1 MGGDDGTGVAAAV
14 RLGEGVALDEALD
27 VSDPDA
33 WLGLDLGVRDLGW
46 SRRELLPTRAE
57 VIDGQATGLLRGF
70 AARRQTRELDDA
82 RLAMALCHPD
92 GRVREAAVGQAAGR
106 QALLPLVVVRCADWV
121 APVRERAREVLRAGL
136 DGADATGIAALVL
149 RAGRRYR
156 GEFAVGLLRE
166 LLCRAPHGRLVPL
179 LTDGDLYV
187 RRFAY
192 RIAVAEGRLSLPEL
206 ARTAARDN
214 DTVVQKL
221 CADASL
227 AGASE
232 GDYDDVL
239 VPLLGS
245 RNPWVRSAGVTGLRR
260 AGQAGRAEGFLVDRS
275 ALVRACARYVVR
287 QDGVDPLPL
296 YRDWCT
302 RAGEVPPGAPAGL
315 GECGVR
321 ADAELLWP
329 LVTHSVAAVRKGAVV
344 GLRARDAVEVERLRV
359 LLDDPAPA
367 VAREAATALA
377 PSADR
382 LGTDWLLDRLA
393 PDRPRHTRLAAF
405 RLLDVQGGVLQLRSA
420 VALLNDSDDKL
431 RRWAEQSVQ
440 RWQPSAD
447 VPLGDAEVAELLGR
461 CEHLFSSYVMK
472 RLKREAGIR
481 S

>member
-14 RLGEGVALDEALD
+14 RLGEGVALGEVLD
-27 VSDPDA
+27 VRDPDS
-33 WLGLDLGVRDLGW
+33 WLSLDLGVRDLGW
-46 SRRELLPTRAE
+46 SQRELLPTRAE
-57 VIDGQATGLLRGF
+57 VIDGQASWPLKGF
-70 AARRQTRELDDA
+70 AVRRQGRELDDA

-92 GRVREAAVGQAAGR
+92 GRVREAAVGKTAER
-106 QALLPLVVVRCADWV
+106 PALLPLVVVRCADWA

-149 RAGRRYR
+149 KAGRRDR

-166 LLCRAPHGRLVPL
+166 LLCRAPHERLVPL
-179 LTDGDLYV
+179 LTDRDRDV
-187 RRFAY
+187 RRFAH
-192 RIAVAEGRLSLPEL
+192 RIAVAERRLSPAEL
-206 ARTAARDN
+206 ARTAACDN

-221 CADASL
+221 CADVAL

-232 GDYDDVL
+232 ADYDEVL

-260 AGQAGRAEGFLVDRS
+260 AGQAGRAEKFLADRS
-275 ALVRACARYVVR
+275 SLVRACARYVVR
-287 QDGVDPLPL
+287 QDGVDPLPR

-329 LVTHSVAAVRKGAVV
+329 LVTHPVSAVRVGAVA
-344 GLRARDAVEVERLRV
+344 GLRALDAVEARLRV

-382 LGTDWLLDRLA
+382 LDTDWLLDRLA

-405 RLLDVQGGVLQLRSA
+405 RLLDVQGGVIQLRSA

-440 RWQPSAD
+440 RWQPSTD
-447 VPLGDAEVAELLGR
+447 VPRGDAEVAELLGR
-461 CEHLFSSYVMK
+461 CEHLFSTYVMS
-472 RLKREAGIR
+472 RREWAAGVR